1 MQQAMIN
8 GAQGISQMSLDQT
21 LSVWGGSGHETILD
35 QLAIATCM
43 QLNMTYHIPL
53 LQVAIPKGNQHVGT
67 YI

>member
-1 MQQAMIN
+1 
-8 GAQGISQMSLDQT
+8 MSSDQT
-21 LSVWGGSGHETILD
+21 LSVRGGSGHETIPD